1 MNEFLEQFLVECREL
16 VEQATDDLLALEE
29 NPREAD
35 RLDGA
40 FRGFHTLKGA
50 AGIVDFNA
58 MARALH
64 AAEDVL
70 SAARAGETAVTPA
83 LIGDCLTA
91 LDQVAQWLD
100 AIQASGE
107 LPADADAAAEAV
119 ARRFARP
126 AAAALS
132 RPEPAEDWLAPLLD
146 RHSDVAAGARTA
158 LRYAPDRESFFRGV
172 DPLAVLERLPGI
184 LALEA
189 APAEPWPP
197 LAQLDPF
204 ACRLVFLVLLEV
216 EPEAADRTLASVAG
230 EIELRALT
238 PQGELSPTAEALLAA
253 QAAMLGEAAG
263 EGLSGRLASA
273 GRVAANV
280 LRREGRPEDA
290 EAVEQAFG
298 RALDTMDARPLI
310 ETLDGA
316 LRGELPAAEPE
327 ALAVRTAPEAA
338 ARALRVDV
346 ERVDALVN
354 LTGELTVAKNALA
367 HAAAMAQAGGDAAA
381 LAETLKAQH
390 AQLDRLVGELQRAV
404 LNIRVL
410 PLRQVFQRFPRLVRE
425 MVVGLGKPARLVT
438 EGDATE
444 ADKAVVEALFEPLL
458 HVLRN
463 ALDHGVEPAEERAA
477 AGKPP
482 SATIVLRAHRDGDQ
496 VVVEV
501 EDDGRGIDVGRVR
514 EVAARRGV
522 ADPEALAALSDEE
535 AVNLVFAPGFSTA
548 AEVTSLSGRGV
559 GMDAVRTAVERLGGR
574 VRIASRA
581 GEGTTVRFMLPFTVM
596 MSRVMTVEAGG
607 QVFGIPL
614 EAVIETV
621 RVPRGRIVPVGAAQ
635 AFVLRDRTAPLIDL
649 GEVLGQPGAASGDE
663 ANVVVATA
671 AGQIVGLRVDRLGER
686 MDVMLKPIG
695 GLLSGAPGVAG
706 ATLLGDGRV
715 LLVLDVAELLQ

>member
-29 NPREAD
+29 NPREAE

-50 AGIVDFNA
+50 AGIVDFAA

-70 SAARAGETAVTPA
+70 SAARAGEAAVTPA

-91 LDQVAQWLD
+91 LDQVAQWLE
-100 AIQASGE
+100 AIQATGE
-107 LPADADAAAEAV
+107 LPVGAEVEAEAV
-119 ARRFARP
+119 VRRFARP
-126 AAAALS
+126 AAGVSAAL
-132 RPEPAEDWLAPLLD
+132 EPAADWLEALLS
-146 RHSDVAAGARTA
+146 RHGEAAGRARTA
-158 LRYAPDRESFFRGV
+158 LRYAPDRDSFFRGI
-172 DPLAVLERLPGI
+172 DPLALMESLPGL
-184 LALEA
+184 LALEF
-189 APAEPWPP
+189 APAGPWPP
-197 LAQLDPF
+197 LAELDPF
-204 ACRLVFLVLLEV
+204 ACRLVFMALLEG
-216 EPEAADRTLASVAG
+216 EPDAARTALASVAS
-230 EIELRALT
+230 ETELRAL
-238 PQGELSPTAEALLAA
+238 GAEDARSSTAEALLAA
-253 QAAMLGEAAG
+253 QVAMLGEASP
-263 EGLSGRLASA
+263 EGLPGRIASA
-273 GRVAANV
+273 GRVAASV
-280 LRREGRPEDA
+280 LRRERRFGDA
-290 EAVEQAFG
+290 EALEQALG
-298 RALDTMDARPLI
+298 RALEANDPRPLREAI
-310 ETLDGA
+310 EGA
-316 LRGELPAAEPE
+316 LQGELPSVEAEVQG
-327 ALAVRTAPEAA
+327 ARGAPEAA
-338 ARALRVDV
+338 TRALRVDV

-367 HAAAMAQAGGDAAA
+367 HAAALAQAGGDPTA

-390 AQLDRLVGELQRAV
+390 AQLDRLVSELQRAV

-410 PLRQVFQRFPRLVRE
+410 PLRHVFQRFPRLVRE

-463 ALDHGVEPAEERAA
+463 ALDHGVEPAQERAA

-501 EDDGRGIDVGRVR
+501 EDDGRGIDVARVR

-522 ADPEALAALSDEE
+522 ADPETLAAMSDED
-535 AVNLVFAPGFSTA
+535 AIDLVFAPGFSTA
-548 AEVTSLSGRGV
+548 AQVTSVSGRGV
-559 GMDAVRTAVERLGGR
+559 GMDAVRNAIERLGGR

-581 GEGTTVRFMLPFTVM
+581 GEGTTVRFLLPFTVM

-621 RVPRGRIVPVGAAQ
+621 RIPRDRIVPVGAAQ
-635 AFVLRDRTAPLIDL
+635 AFVLRERTAPLIDL
-649 GEVLGQPGAASGDE
+649 GEVLGGPAAVAGGE
-663 ANVVVATA
+663 ANVVVAS
-671 AGQIVGLRVDRLGER
+671 AGGQMVGLRVDRLGER

-695 GLLSGAPGVAG
+695 GLLAGAPGVAG